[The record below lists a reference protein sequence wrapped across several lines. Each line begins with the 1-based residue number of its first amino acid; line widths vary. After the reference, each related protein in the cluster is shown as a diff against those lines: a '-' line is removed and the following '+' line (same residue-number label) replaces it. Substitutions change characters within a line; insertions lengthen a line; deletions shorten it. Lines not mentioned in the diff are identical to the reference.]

1 MHLAFPPCPP
11 CLCGEAFPMKP
22 FSIAGI
28 QMRVSAS
35 YSNVEAMKLKLDI
48 LMNLY
53 PWVDMALF
61 SELCA
66 FGPLTH
72 FALTR
77 IEDFEEP
84 MQEMAAKHKVW
95 LLPGSVFHKVDGKI
109 YNVASV
115 IDPTGKIVAR
125 YRKMFPF
132 YPYEVGVTPGNEF
145 CLFDVPDVGRFGV
158 SICYDMWFPETTR
171 TLAVQGAEVILHPTL
186 TGTIDREIE
195 LSIARASAAMN
206 QCYFFDINGLDAGG
220 AGRSIICGPE
230 GRVVYQA
237 QNIEEIIPIEI
248 NLEKVRRSRE
258 LGLLR
263 LGQPLKSFRDHAGD
277 FEIYRKDYPMPYLDS
292 LGPLIKPQRVKELGD
307 LIQQE
312 TPSPG
317 KPIFVPSIPPG
328 GKQA

>member
-1 MHLAFPPCPP
+1 
-11 CLCGEAFPMKP
+11 MKP

-35 YSNVEAMKLKLDI
+35 YSNLEAMKLKLDI

-53 PWVDMALF
+53 PWVDMVLY

-66 FGPLTH
+66 YGPLTH
-72 FALTR
+72 HALVR
-77 IEDFEEP
+77 IEEFEEP
-84 MQEMAAKHKVW
+84 MQELARKHRVW

-109 YNVASV
+109 YNTASV
-115 IDPTGKIVAR
+115 IDPQGNVVAR

-145 CLFDVPDVGRFGV
+145 CLFDVPEVGRFGV

-186 TGTIDREIE
+186 TGTIDREVE
-195 LSIARASAAMN
+195 LSIVRATAAMN

-220 AGRSIICGPE
+220 GGRSIICGPE
-230 GRVVYQA
+230 GRVMYQA
-237 QNIEEIIPIEI
+237 QNIEELIPIEI
-248 NLEKVRRSRE
+248 NMEKVRRSRE

-263 LGQPLKSFRDHAGD
+263 LGQPLKSFRDHLGD
-277 FEIYRKDYPMPYLDS
+277 FSIYRKDVPKPYLDS

-307 LIQQE
+307 LHIRE
-312 TPSPG
+312 EAAFAKPAHFPTVRTEGLGTDTPG
-317 KPIFVPSIPPG
+317 
-328 GKQA
+328 